1 MKYVRI
7 AAILAALGPICPAHA
22 ATPDLRHLT
31 IRQVQQLVKT
41 KQSVTLADR
50 GTWETYVSD
59 DGQCAA
65 GMKVVPAFVV
75 AKDTHAQRSIS
86 DRAAPQATRTPLT
99 VAVSEPA

>member
-1 MKYVRI
+1 MKHVRI
-7 AAILAALGPICPAHA
+7 AAIVAALGSACAGHA

-31 IRQVQQLVKT
+31 IRQARHLVET

-50 GTWETYVSD
+50 GGSETYVSD

-75 AKDTHAQRSIS
+75 AKDTHGAAVHLGSRCAAS
-86 DRAAPQATRTPLT
+86 DANTFDGGGL
-99 VAVSEPA
+99 

>member
-7 AAILAALGPICPAHA
+7 AAILAALGPVCAAHA

-75 AKDTHAQRSIS
+75 AKDTHGAAVHIGSRCAPS
-86 DRAAPQATRTPLT
+86 DANTFDGGGL
-99 VAVSEPA
+99 